1 MADATERNPSD
12 QLAAFFSRCLEE
24 LMNVNEC
31 VDKTVEFRA
40 GMETSGNAPIKLT
53 KWSQFHYLNV
63 NLLKL
68 NVLL

>member
-53 KWSQFHYLNV
+53 K
-63 NLLKL
+63 
-68 NVLL
+68 